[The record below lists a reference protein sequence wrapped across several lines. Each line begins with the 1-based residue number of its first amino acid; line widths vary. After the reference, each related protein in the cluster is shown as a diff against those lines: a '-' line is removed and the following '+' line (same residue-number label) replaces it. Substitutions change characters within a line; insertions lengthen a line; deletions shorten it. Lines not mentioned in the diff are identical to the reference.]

1 LSFLLA
7 HEEAIDQVAV
17 LELKVRDEANQQMV
31 SEALAAQA
39 DTVVTGVQ
47 ELLEWGRVEELRVV
61 SPRVFWETVLMQSN

>member
-17 LELKVRDEANQQMV
+17 LELKVRDEANRQMV

-39 DTVVTGVQ
+39 DTFVTGVQ

>member
-1 LSFLLA
+1 MSFLLA
-7 HEEAIDQVAV
+7 HAEAIDQVAV
-17 LELKVRDEANQQMV
+17 LELKVRDEANRQML

-39 DTVVTGVQ
+39 DTFVTGVQ

>member
-1 LSFLLA
+1 MSFLLA

-17 LELKVRDEANQQMV
+17 LELKVRDEANRQMV

-39 DTVVTGVQ
+39 DTFVTGVQ

>member
-17 LELKVRDEANQQMV
+17 LELKVRDEANRQML

-39 DTVVTGVQ
+39 DTFVTGVQ

-61 SPRVFWETVLMQSN
+61 SPRVF